1 MSMLEVATAQYV
13 DQFRIRIRFNNGDE
27 GVVDLADALWGPMFE
42 PLKDPAVF
50 RRFEVSDVVHTIRWE
65 NDADLAPEY
74 LHQKLVEQSNAREAG
89 LRAESHGR
97 SELD

>member
-1 MSMLEVATAQYV
+1 MLEVTAAQYV

-50 RRFEVSDVVHTIRWE
+50 RRFEVSEVTHTVRWE

-74 LHQKLVEQSNAREAG
+74 LHQKMVEQSDAREAAATSSPVVES
-89 LRAESHGR
+89 RAPPA
-97 SELD
+97 

>member
-1 MSMLEVATAQYV
+1 MLEVTAAQYV
-13 DQFRIRIRFNNGDE
+13 HQFRIRIRFNNGDE

-50 RRFEVSDVVHTIRWE
+50 RRFEVSEVMHTVQWE

-74 LHQKLVEQSNAREAG
+74 LHQKMVEQSDAG
-89 LRAESHGR
+89 DGEGGGRAATAGGKAAI
-97 SELD
+97 